1 ASSTSFKTNVY
12 LCFAVWC
19 LIHGTSVAVPDVAVR
34 CAEEVL
40 LPCKVHQDSAVTFQ
54 TVSWYKMAEHGE
66 GRAWKALDL
75 DSPYPEELGRSL
87 ELSNDTLFSLRIK
100 NATSHNSGTYKCT
113 LQAQSGERN
122 LSGTV
127 TLRVSGCPGI
137 LEDEKLKKYKTE
149 LFMLTC
155 LGIFYLLLIFFTCTC
170 LRKDSMSPN
179 YHKNKKDVKHML
191 TLISAREMTTFQGLN
206 SDSTYKNQLTF
217 ISV

>member
-1 ASSTSFKTNVY
+1 PPQFKFKTNVC

-19 LIHGTSVAVPDVAVR
+19 SIHGASVAVPDVAVR

-40 LPCKVHQDSAVTFQ
+40 LPCNAHWDSTATYQ

-66 GRAWKALDL
+66 GRAWKVLDV
-75 DSPYPEELGRSL
+75 DAPYADELGDSL
-87 ELSNDTLFSLRIK
+87 ELANDTLFSLRIR
-100 NATSHNSGTYKCT
+100 NASSRSSGTYRCT
-113 LQAQSGERN
+113 VREPSGARN

-137 LEDEKLKKYKTE
+137 LGDEKLKKYKTE
-149 LFMLTC
+149 LLMLTC

-179 YHKNKKDVKHML
+179 YHKNRKDVKHML
-191 TLISAREMTTFQGLN
+191 TLISARETTAFQDLN
-206 SDSTYKNQLTF
+206 SDSMYKNQLTS